1 MGIAGASFEFL
12 RSRSPVLYIRL
23 GGVVLMIAIIISGTL
38 EREQD
43 PATTLGWQVLMASLA
58 LAYGMAFW
66 LNTEPF
72 PQQRPWQ
79 KWMLCAQY
87 ALSIPFG
94 TATVSLLTTAT
105 IPLVL
110 RSRYWRP
117 WMLAQV
123 ALVVGQTTWLIR
135 SAIPRIPREVTQT
148 EILAAVSSSAI
159 ESLAW
164 QLFAFAAAVLI
175 VRLNGEREKLARLNA
190 ELRGAQLL
198 LSDASRLSERLRISR
213 ELHDSL
219 GHHLTALNLQL
230 EVAQHLPDDQLRPQL
245 GQAQFL
251 SRLVLADIRQAVSE
265 WRAESSTALPEALRS
280 LTTGTV
286 AVDLKIEI
294 EDRLP
299 SAGPALAHALY
310 RCAQEGI
317 TNTLKHGAARHITIS
332 LRRQEEHLVLEVADD
347 GQGSA
352 AVVPGNGLSGM
363 EARMQEFGGSV
374 RFETATAQ
382 GFRLIVTV
390 PLPVVAA

>member
-1 MGIAGASFEFL
+1 M
-12 RSRSPVLYIRL
+12 LYIRL
-23 GGVVLMIAIIISGTL
+23 GGVVLVLAIIISGTI
-38 EREQD
+38 ERQQE
-43 PATTLGWQVLMASLA
+43 PASSLGSQVLMAALA
-58 LAYGMAFW
+58 LAYGVVFW
-66 LNTEPF
+66 LNTGPF
-72 PQQRPWQ
+72 PQRLPWQ
-79 KWMLCAQY
+79 RWLLVMQY
-87 ALSIPFG
+87 GLSMPFSS
-94 TATVSLLTTAT
+94 ATVSLLTTAT
-105 IPLVL
+105 IPLAL
-110 RSRYWRP
+110 RQRFWWP
-117 WMLAQV
+117 WMLAQM
-123 ALVVGQTTWLIR
+123 ALVVGQTVWQIQ
-135 SAIPRIPREVTQT
+135 SAVARAPVVVTQSDVVGA
-148 EILAAVSSSAI
+148 IAANII
-159 ESLAW
+159 ESMAW

-175 VRLNGEREKLARLNA
+175 VRLNREREKLARLNA

-245 GQAQFL
+245 AQAQFL

-280 LTTGTV
+280 LTTGTT

-294 EDRLP
+294 EEGLP

-310 RCAQEGI
+310 RCAQESI

-332 LRRQEEHLVLEVADD
+332 LRRQEGQLVLEVSDD

-352 AVVPGNGLSGM
+352 ALVPGNGLSGM
-363 EARMQEFGGSV
+363 EARMEEFGGTV
-374 RFETATAQ
+374 QFETAAGK
-382 GFRLIVTV
+382 GFRIIVTV

>member
-1 MGIAGASFEFL
+1 MGIAWAPFEFL

-23 GGVVLMIAIIISGTL
+23 GGIVLVIAIIISGTL
-38 EREQD
+38 ERQQD
-43 PATTLGWQVLMASLA
+43 PASTLGGQMLMAGLT
-58 LAYGMAFW
+58 LAYGVAFW

-79 KWMLCAQY
+79 KWMLGAQY
-87 ALSIPFG
+87 GLSIPFG

-110 RSRYWRP
+110 RSRFWRP

-123 ALVVGQTTWLIR
+123 ALVVGQTIWLIR
-135 SAIPRIPREVTQT
+135 SALVQIPREVTQG
-148 EILAAVSSSAI
+148 EILATIGSNII
-159 ESLAW
+159 ETLAW

-245 GQAQFL
+245 AQAQFL

-286 AVDLKIEI
+286 AVDLEIEI
-294 EDRLP
+294 EEGLP
-299 SAGPALAHALY
+299 STGPALAHALY

-317 TNTLKHGAARHITIS
+317 TNTLKHAAARHITIS
-332 LRRQEEHLVLEVADD
+332 LRHQEEQLVLEVSDD
-347 GQGSA
+347 GQGSS
-352 AVVPGNGLSGM
+352 AVMPGNGLSGM
-363 EARMQEFGGSV
+363 QARMEEFGGNV
-374 RFETATAQ
+374 RFKTAPGK
-382 GFRLIVTV
+382 GFRIIVTV
-390 PLPVVAA
+390 PRPVVAA